1 MLILI
6 QAIQALS
13 FLLILAVL
21 IDVVLGYFV
30 DPYNPIRRTL
40 DSIVQPMLAPI
51 RRVLPTLGGFDFSPL
66 VLIILI
72 DLIESILVR
81 LLATLL

>member
-1 MLILI
+1 MLILV

-21 IDVVLGYFV
+21 VDVILGYFM
-30 DPYNPIRRTL
+30 DPYHPVRRTL

-72 DLIESILVR
+72 DLIEFVLVR
-81 LLATLL
+81 LLLI